1 MGVPAARGHGGDG
14 GAETRGAFKL
24 PESNVIMPPA
34 CVRGYSPP
42 GSISPGTSVPSFDFG
57 PISLY
62 QPGLAGYSTAM
73 ARLHSDVPIL
83 KPPPRGD
90 TLALV
95 SETFAFN
102 PSIVEGLRL
111 CSH

>member
-1 MGVPAARGHGGDG
+1 
-14 GAETRGAFKL
+14 
-24 PESNVIMPPA
+24 
-34 CVRGYSPP
+34 
-42 GSISPGTSVPSFDFG
+42 
-57 PISLY
+57 
-62 QPGLAGYSTAM
+62 M